1 MQLFL
6 LGVITEKL
14 NKLSKPKPAV
24 AALFSATN
32 EESDFAKREQ
42 VYSENRDA
50 LVAEIRYQY

>member
-1 MQLFL
+1 M
-6 LGVITEKL
+6 
-14 NKLSKPKPAV
+14 SKPKPAI